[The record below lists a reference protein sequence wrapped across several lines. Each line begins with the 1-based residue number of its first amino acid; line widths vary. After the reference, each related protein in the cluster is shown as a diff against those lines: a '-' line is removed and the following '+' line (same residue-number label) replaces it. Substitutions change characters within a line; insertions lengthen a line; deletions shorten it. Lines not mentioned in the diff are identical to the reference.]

1 MFNDHSTLSTIK
13 ADPGPGTGIT
23 VVNKTLPD
31 PQGTYSLMEL
41 QVAPR
46 EWGI

>member
-1 MFNDHSTLSTIK
+1 MLNDHSALGTIK

-23 VVNKTLPD
+23 AVNKTLPD

-41 QVAPR
+41 
-46 EWGI
+46 